1 MASRAK
7 DQWYE
12 CLLELASMADG
23 DSRLRCTLCNKMATQ
38 KSIGAYN
45 QTLDLK
51 NALRAHVNHNCEPMQ
66 AMPDAPTAESS
77 AQRQLQ
83 TELLSARAPSTPPVG
98 HHMSAPFATPEQ
110 KEKWGLCQ
118 VRRPGCNVTC
128 KPRSI
133 VCKVRQNES
142 TWADEEK

>member
-83 TELLSARAPSTPPVG
+83 TELLSARAPSTPRD
-98 HHMSAPFATPEQ
+98 APYECSF
-110 KEKWGLCQ
+110 
-118 VRRPGCNVTC
+118 RD
-128 KPRSI
+128 S
-133 VCKVRQNES
+133 
-142 TWADEEK
+142 